1 MATLNEIIQIRINS
15 DQRRLLQEH
24 ADELE
29 ITFAQIIRD
38 CIEYYISCP
47 GLKEL
52 DIYLNDFDTVSNKK
66 NK

>member
-38 CIEYYISCP
+38 CIEYYISCH
-47 GLKEL
+47 GLTEKE
-52 DIYLNDFDTVSNKK
+52 NK
-66 NK
+66 